1 MITDEELLS
10 IWIEHENRENFTAQN
25 NYSNLSIEEKARLF
39 DLIIKEKHKAK

>member
-1 MITDEELLS
+1 MKPDKELLR
-10 IWIEHENRENFTAQN
+10 IWEEYEDRDNSKAQN